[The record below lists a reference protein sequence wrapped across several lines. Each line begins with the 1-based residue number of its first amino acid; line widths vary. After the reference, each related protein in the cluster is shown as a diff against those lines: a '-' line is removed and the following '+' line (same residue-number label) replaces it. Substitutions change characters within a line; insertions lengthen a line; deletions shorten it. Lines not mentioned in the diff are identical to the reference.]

1 MAGRHHRPR
10 RRGSLESGGHH
21 SADRAYPHP
30 AGPVLGTSLPRSPL
44 DATSEPDFHQRPATS
59 RDAASQHLAA
69 LPQCATWV
77 WTDGSATGG
86 VTNGGAGALIEWP
99 DGDEHMYSQSAL
111 SSLRDG
117 PGVQSSRWAS
127 TTGGH
132 SEDCQRVLRPEGS
145 QIVLRPVSAF
155 TLRSR
160 R

>member
-99 DGDEHMYSQSAL
+99 DGDEHMYSRQPCPLCEMAQ
-111 SSLRDG
+111 G
-117 PGVQSSRWAS
+117 SRAPA
-127 TTGGH
+127 GH
-132 SEDCQRVLRPEGS
+132 RQLEDTQRTVRGSCVLRAARS
-145 QIVLRPVSAF
+145 SCVL
-155 TLRSR
+155 
-160 R
+160 